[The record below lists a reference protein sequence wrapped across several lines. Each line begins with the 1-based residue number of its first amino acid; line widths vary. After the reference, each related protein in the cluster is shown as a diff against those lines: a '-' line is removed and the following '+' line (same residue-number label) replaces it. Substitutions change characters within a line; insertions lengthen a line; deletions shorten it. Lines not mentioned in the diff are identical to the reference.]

1 MELAFF
7 WPVGFLQQPVVGD
20 QARLSAVRLLSA
32 FFLTTIPE
40 NRRLREA
47 DTVAHSKGLTEA
59 LSAKEELT
67 LKVTKEIV
75 VKFIEVGR
83 LSPASFP
90 ETFKMVIDTVR
101 QSLEE
106 EWPAAGGQ

>member
-1 MELAFF
+1 
-7 WPVGFLQQPVVGD
+7 
-20 QARLSAVRLLSA
+20 
-32 FFLTTIPE
+32 
-40 NRRLREA
+40 
-47 DTVAHSKGLTEA
+47 VAHSKDSTKT
-59 LSAKEELT
+59 LSPRDELA

-90 ETFKMVIDTVR
+90 ETYKMVIDTVR

-106 EWPAAGGQ
+106 

>member
-1 MELAFF
+1 MA
-7 WPVGFLQQPVVGD
+7 P
-20 QARLSAVRLLSA
+20 
-32 FFLTTIPE
+32 
-40 NRRLREA
+40 
-47 DTVAHSKGLTEA
+47 SKDSPPA
-59 LSAKEELT
+59 LSPKEELA

-90 ETFKMVIDTVR
+90 DTFKMVIDTVR

-106 EWPAAGGQ
+106 P